1 MLELQEIVRQLTE
14 RDSVVIQGNVYK
26 VDNVVYINDVETL
39 KTRLLLKSASS
50 ENKIV
55 IDIDIFAKIYKC
67 QISADKKG
75 QFNLMDWCLED
86 EMQALLD
93 EEGYLDNII
102 SQLSELKYRKGYGEF
117 LKDITKLLDELKD
130 KKETIQK
137 NIQGVT
143 DDLVMIAEAC
153 AGEYHGSDDDIDP
166 YIREY

>member
-137 NIQGVT
+137 IYRASQTIQ
-143 DDLVMIAEAC
+143 
-153 AGEYHGSDDDIDP
+153 
-166 YIREY
+166 